1 MDLQFPS
8 ITEASAAIK
17 TKKVSPVE
25 ITQRCLDQAELVQQ
39 KINPFVV
46 LLGEQALATARQAET
61 EIMKGDYRGELHGIP
76 LVIKDLCDMEGL
88 PTTASSEVRFDHVA
102 KDNAACVDKLINAGA
117 IIIGKTHT
125 HEFAYGIITPK
136 TRNPWDENRIP
147 GGSSGGTAAAVASGA
162 CLGGIGTDTGGSI
175 RIPAS
180 LCGTVGLKPTFGRV
194 SRYGVT
200 SLSWSLDHVGPLT
213 RSVEDAAIMLGA
225 LAGFDPRDPGCVN
238 LPVPNYMP
246 TDNNILKGLRVGV
259 PANYYF
265 DAIDPEVEAIVREA
279 YLTLERQG
287 ASLETVNL
295 PLAEHYMGV
304 EFGLCLPEASAYHQ
318 EMLRER
324 ADKYEDDVRT
334 FLEAGELVPAT
345 DYIKALRVR
354 EVIKQSWQKLYERI
368 DVLAAPTTP
377 STAAKVG
384 QEAFTWPD
392 GNEESVTSAY
402 VRLSCPANLTGLPS
416 ISVPCGFSTENLPV
430 GMQILGRPFE
440 EQMIV
445 DVANAYEFVTDWRSQ
460 SPDI

>member
-1 MDLQFPS
+1 MDLQFSS

-17 TKKVSPVE
+17 AKRVSPVE
-25 ITQRCLDQAELVQQ
+25 VTQRCLDRAELVQG

-46 LLGEQALATARQAET
+46 ILSEQALAAARRAES

-88 PTTASSEVRFDHVA
+88 PTTASSKVRFDHVA
-102 KDNAACVDKLINAGA
+102 KDNAACVDKLTNAGA

-136 TRNPWDENRIP
+136 TRNPWNENRIP

-238 LPVPNYMP
+238 LLVPNYMP
-246 TDNNILKGLRVGV
+246 TDNNVLKGRGNRAGSLFNTRETRGV
-259 PANYYF
+259 
-265 DAIDPEVEAIVREA
+265 
-279 YLTLERQG
+279 
-287 ASLETVNL
+287 S
-295 PLAEHYMGV
+295 
-304 EFGLCLPEASAYHQ
+304 
-318 EMLRER
+318 
-324 ADKYEDDVRT
+324 
-334 FLEAGELVPAT
+334 
-345 DYIKALRVR
+345 
-354 EVIKQSWQKLYERI
+354 
-368 DVLAAPTTP
+368 
-377 STAAKVG
+377 
-384 QEAFTWPD
+384 
-392 GNEESVTSAY
+392 
-402 VRLSCPANLTGLPS
+402 
-416 ISVPCGFSTENLPV
+416 
-430 GMQILGRPFE
+430 
-440 EQMIV
+440 
-445 DVANAYEFVTDWRSQ
+445 
-460 SPDI
+460 